1 MHFSYKI
8 IILLL
13 LSVTVMA
20 QDHISVHKYHKEIY
34 GAAHQRES
42 IIEPAEIIPLQFDKA
57 ARTGKSVFG
66 FLPYWEYP
74 GTMDNIRWDLMTHV
88 AAFDFQVD
96 SLGNISNPSGWPWNT
111 MINNAHANGV
121 KVIMTA
127 VNFDASE
134 IHYLI
139 TSSGAKQNFFAKVTA
154 KINAY
159 QLDGINI
166 DFEGLNTADRGSVI
180 NGFMTDLT
188 NYIHTNHP
196 GKEVSFAGPAVNWSG
211 WNLPGLAAA
220 CDYIFIMGY
229 DFAGSWST
237 VTAPPAP
244 LTGGNYNIT
253 NTIASQYY
261 GCPPEKLI
269 LGVPYYGS
277 EWKTPTNQ
285 PGATITD
292 FLSSPRFYAAMDQS
306 QYYGLQWHAS
316 SQTVYYVIPIY
327 SYFNQVWFDDP
338 RATGLKFAL
347 ARQYN
352 LRGIGMWALNYD
364 RTRPELWNEISKY
377 LNPSS
382 VEDEAGIPSGFS
394 IGAFPNPFNPSTNIR
409 YSVPEAGAVKLSLF
423 DLTGRIVLEREI
435 GEVSAGV
442 HNMQMDLN
450 GEASGIYLVRI
461 DLVTAGGFKSEKLK
475 LQLLK

>member
-1 MHFSYKI
+1 MHFTCKI

-13 LSVTVMA
+13 LTVTVQA
-20 QDHISVHKYHKEIY
+20 QEHFSVHKYHKEIY
-34 GAAHQRES
+34 GTGYQAEAVD
-42 IIEPAEIIPLQFDKA
+42 EPAEIIPLQFDKA
-57 ARTGKSVFG
+57 AQTGKLVFG

-74 GTMDNIRWDLMTHV
+74 GTLDNIHWDLMTHV

-96 SLGNISNPSGWPWNT
+96 SLGNIANPTGWPWT
-111 MINNAHANGV
+111 TLINNAHTNGV

-134 IHYLI
+134 LHYLL
-139 TSSGAKQNFFAKVTA
+139 TNSAARQNFFSKVSA

-159 QLDGINI
+159 SFDGINI
-166 DFEGLNTADRGSVI
+166 DFEGLNTADRGSVV

-188 NYIHTNHP
+188 NYVHTNHP

-211 WNLPGLAAA
+211 WNLTGLAAA

-244 LTGGNYNIT
+244 LTGGSYNIT
-253 NTIASQYY
+253 NTVTSQYN

-269 LGVPYYGS
+269 LGVPYYGA
-277 EWKTPTNQ
+277 EWKTPTNL
-285 PGATITD
+285 PGATVTD
-292 FLSSPRFYAAMDQS
+292 FLSSPRFYAAMDQQ

-316 SQTVYYVIPIY
+316 SQTTYYMIPVY

-338 RATGLKFAL
+338 RATALKFAL
-347 ARQYN
+347 AKQHN
-352 LRGIGMWALNYD
+352 LKGVGMWALNYD

-382 VEDEAGIPSGFS
+382 VDDPVTHPSTFS
-394 IGAFPNPFNPSTNIR
+394 IGAYPNPFNPATNIR
-409 YSVPEAGAVKLSLF
+409 YTIPEAGTVKISLF
-423 DLTGRIVLEREI
+423 DITGRLVFENET
-435 GEVSAGV
+435 GEVKTGV
-442 HNMQMDLN
+442 HTMEIDLSR
-450 GEASGIYLVRI
+450 EASGVYLVRV
-461 DLVTAGGFKSEKLK
+461 DLVTAGGIESERLK